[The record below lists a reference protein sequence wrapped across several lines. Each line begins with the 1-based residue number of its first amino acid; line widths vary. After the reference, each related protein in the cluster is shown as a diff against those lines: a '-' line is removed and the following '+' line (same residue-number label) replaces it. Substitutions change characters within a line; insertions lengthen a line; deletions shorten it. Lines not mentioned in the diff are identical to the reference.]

1 MTDKISEMRSAG
13 FSEDEIQ
20 DWLKSTSSEMTAAGF
35 SQEEIVTY
43 FTGAKPPND
52 EAMRRTFEQLLSAAS
67 VDKDGKPKPL
77 TFQEALEAGWG
88 MSVGV
93 PGIYGLAGEGKLPE
107 KQLTGEEPWYT
118 SLGYGAAQMVG
129 DIPASVVG
137 AAVLGAGGTA
147 ASGPGGIATAS
158 AGAFAM
164 PALLRSTMVDAYTKG
179 EFKSFPD
186 FVERASGIFFD
197 TAKAYTVGL
206 VAPAVGGE
214 VGGRVGGAIGEKV
227 LKTTSPM
234 ASKVGYT
241 TGEVATMVAASRAL
255 EGEVPKAQDFAD
267 AALLLLGAKVAV
279 RTAQTG
285 KTVLM
290 DVWKKTG
297 IPPWKV
303 VADAKSDPTIA
314 QDIAMGKEIPRAYE
328 SQVDPIFK
336 TPAAKPETPA
346 SKPDLP
352 KESPYVETRGGNER
366 FHGTSKPIDQIARG
380 DMLYDS
386 RNIYGQG
393 FYTTDAVDVSIG
405 YTKKDKGGQP
415 TLYRVVEQNNPRFYD
430 MEIPMPDN
438 VREIAERALGVLYNT
453 EDVYGKPIDNLRA
466 LYDEARAESK
476 YEGYTRDD
484 VQGMFDDI
492 LVQLQGLGYDGFLH
506 VGGSRTKTPAHAVK
520 IYWTPEKHVRLE
532 QVDFDAYKKPETP
545 APKNITSDT
554 ETPPDAASSPSATR
568 PPPVTPGEIRTQRD
582 ALFKIADNLGV
593 KVTQEDGRYYARMD
607 KPEINVPSGAG
618 GLPPEYGLTPDFV
631 FAHEL
636 GHAIV
641 IRFGAIFSNKRDDSG
656 RFSFW
661 STKKLRREI
670 SNWDEFTDA
679 SKEVRPEFWNNP
691 ALRQQDYVR
700 TPDELVADTIAAVL
714 TGKRDISIL
723 YPMMKTLGMK
733 PESFGLD
740 PGGWRLGGGGGGK
753 GGGGDDGFPA
763 PASGAPEPGSLR
775 EAQDTILSKVD
786 LGGKDPFRAYTFDEI
801 YTAIL
806 DDFRPIEK
814 SIEQMK
820 AKIPDGKVETRENP
834 YILAR
839 LTRGLYGKAQ
849 QALEFATFDF
859 ATLKDNGK
867 SLKDVLAPVKDDL
880 NGLRA
885 YAIASRALELKDRF
899 IVSGFNID
907 AAAKVVAESKA
918 KFEPVMR
925 ELVEFQNRVTKQLVD
940 SGIVSKETYTKM
952 LQLNKQ
958 FVPFYRVFEDAVNQ
972 ASGGKGSLL
981 PRDPIKGIKGSGLDV
996 VDPLESIIKNTY
1008 TYIALADRNAVVKSY
1023 HDLAVKTGTP
1033 DAFFEKQP
1041 PDMRATT
1048 VTDKEMQT
1056 FLKNNGIEQMPK
1068 EALTVF
1074 RALRQPLG
1082 KNEIAFF
1089 EDGKRVVLKL
1099 EPELAAAFKATDR
1112 QTVGMLVEFLAAPAR
1127 LLRAGSTLSPDF
1139 IVRNFVRDQV
1149 SSFVNS
1155 KVGYIPIYDTL
1166 RGAASIFK
1174 KDETFQAWLKSGGAN
1189 STLVSLDRNYIQS
1202 EIFRLIGEKPETN
1215 FMDKAW
1221 NVAKTPVE
1229 FLRIASEL
1237 VENSTR
1243 VGEFKRTLE
1252 KAGQTPDTATTGKML
1267 EGGINSREVILDF
1280 QRIGTQTKAWNLI
1293 TAFFNAQLQGLDKTV
1308 RSIKDNP
1315 LGAMAKIGVSI
1326 TLPSVLLWYAN
1337 HDDPRWKELKDW
1349 ERDLFWIIMTDDH
1362 IYRIPKP
1369 FELGILF
1376 GSLPERMLD
1385 AIAGQLSKEDVN
1397 EFSKTVLG
1405 TVMPP
1410 IVPTAAQPIFEQVTN
1425 FDFMSGHDLVPSYL
1439 EDAKT
1444 GVLPEYRYT
1453 EYTSELSKTLGSIV
1467 GQVPWV
1473 GATST
1478 ASPIVIENYVRDWT
1492 GGLGAYAL
1500 QAADYGL
1507 RKTGILPDPVLPAST
1522 LSDIPIVKA
1531 FAVRYPSASAES
1543 IQNFREEYVKR
1554 VQAYNTVK
1562 SQAKQGDFEAS
1573 MRVMQLNPQALVRL
1587 DGIDRMLS
1595 ESNQLIRLVYKNP
1608 AMTPDEK
1615 RQLIDVIYYNMIQN
1629 ARMGN
1634 DLMKEVDSQLLK
1646 QPK

>member
-1 MTDKISEMRSAG
+1 MTDKTSQLRAAG
-13 FSEDEIQ
+13 FSDQEIS
-20 DWLKSTSSEMTAAGF
+20 DYMAAESSRLTAAGF
-35 SQEEIVTY
+35 SQEEIVTH

-77 TFQEALEAGWG
+77 TFAEALEAGWG

-93 PGIYGLAGEGKLPE
+93 PGMYGLAGEGKLPE

-206 VAPAVGGE
+206 VAGPVGGE

-346 SKPDLP
+346 
-352 KESPYVETRGGNER
+352 
-366 FHGTSKPIDQIARG
+366 
-380 DMLYDS
+380 
-386 RNIYGQG
+386 
-393 FYTTDAVDVSIG
+393 
-405 YTKKDKGGQP
+405 
-415 TLYRVVEQNNPRFYD
+415 
-430 MEIPMPDN
+430 
-438 VREIAERALGVLYNT
+438 
-453 EDVYGKPIDNLRA
+453 
-466 LYDEARAESK
+466 
-476 YEGYTRDD
+476 
-484 VQGMFDDI
+484 
-492 LVQLQGLGYDGFLH
+492 
-506 VGGSRTKTPAHAVK
+506 
-520 IYWTPEKHVRLE
+520 
-532 QVDFDAYKKPETP
+532 
-545 APKNITSDT
+545 PKNITSDT

-607 KPEINVPSGAG
+607 KPEINVPSSAG

-1089 EDGKRVVLKL
+1089 EDGRRVVLKL

-1166 RGAASIFK
+1166 RGAASIFM

-1280 QRIGTQTKAWNLI
+1280 QRIGTQTKAFNLI

-1349 ERDLFWIIMTDDH
+1349 ERDLFWIIMTKDQ

-1410 IVPTAAQPIFEQVTN
+1410 VMPTAVQPIFEQITN
-1425 FDFMSGHDLVPSYL
+1425 YDLMSGRDLVPSYL

-1562 SQAKQGDFEAS
+1562 ALAKQGDFEAS
-1573 MRVMQLNPQALVRL
+1573 MRVMQMNPQAMVKL

-1608 AMTPDEK
+1608 AMNPDEK
-1615 RQLIDVIYYNMIQN
+1615 RQLIDATYYNMIQG

>member
-35 SQEEIVTY
+35 SQEEIIEYT
-43 FTGAKPPND
+43 TGAKPPND

-77 TFQEALEAGWG
+77 TFAEALEAGWG

-93 PGIYGLAGEGKLPE
+93 PGMYGLANEGKMPE
-107 KQLTGEEPWYT
+107 LQLTGEEPWY
-118 SLGYGAAQMVG
+118 SRLGYGAAQMVG
-129 DIPASVVG
+129 DIPASVMG
-137 AAVLGAGGTA
+137 AAVGGSGGL
-147 ASGPGGIATAS
+147 ASGPGAVATAS

-164 PALLRSTMVDAYTKG
+164 PALLRSTMIDAYTKG
-179 EFKSFPD
+179 EFQSFPD
-186 FVERASGIFFD
+186 FVDRASGIFLD
-197 TAKAYTVGL
+197 TAKAYTIGL

-227 LKTTSPM
+227 LKTASPT
-234 ASKVGYT
+234 ATKVGYT
-241 TGEVATMVAASRAL
+241 TGEVTTMVALGTAM
-255 EGEVPKAQDFAD
+255 EGQVPKAQDFAD

-336 TPAAKPETPA
+336 TPAA
-346 SKPDLP
+346 
-352 KESPYVETRGGNER
+352 
-366 FHGTSKPIDQIARG
+366 
-380 DMLYDS
+380 
-386 RNIYGQG
+386 
-393 FYTTDAVDVSIG
+393 
-405 YTKKDKGGQP
+405 
-415 TLYRVVEQNNPRFYD
+415 
-430 MEIPMPDN
+430 
-438 VREIAERALGVLYNT
+438 
-453 EDVYGKPIDNLRA
+453 
-466 LYDEARAESK
+466 
-476 YEGYTRDD
+476 
-484 VQGMFDDI
+484 
-492 LVQLQGLGYDGFLH
+492 
-506 VGGSRTKTPAHAVK
+506 
-520 IYWTPEKHVRLE
+520 
-532 QVDFDAYKKPETP
+532 KPETP

-691 ALRQQDYVR
+691 ALKQQDYVR

-786 LGGKDPFRAYTFDEI
+786 LGGKDAVEYPTFEDLYTK
-801 YTAIL
+801 YV
-806 DDFRPIEK
+806 DDLAPINQAVKEM
-814 SIEQMK
+814 S
-820 AKIPDGKVETRENP
+820 ALIPGGKVAADQNS
-834 YILAR
+834 YFLSR
-839 LTRGLYGKAQ
+839 LTRGLFGKAQ
-849 QALEFATFDF
+849 LALRFGTFDF
-859 ATLKDNGK
+859 ATMKVNGK
-867 SLKDVLAPVKDDL
+867 SLQDVLTPIKDDL

-940 SGIVSKETYTKM
+940 SGIISEETYAKM
-952 LQLNKQ
+952 LELNKQ
-958 FVPFYRVFEDAVNQ
+958 FVPFYRVLEDSLTQ
-972 ASGGKGSLL
+972 PSGRGSLL
-981 PRDPIKGIKGSGLDV
+981 PRDPIKGIKGSGLVV
-996 VDPLESIIKNTY
+996 VDPLESIIKNTF
-1008 TYIALADRNAVVKSY
+1008 TYITLADRNALIKQF

-1033 DAFFEKQP
+1033 DVFFEKKE
-1041 PDMRATT
+1041 PDFKATT

-1074 RALRQPLG
+1074 RAVRQPLE
-1082 KNEIAFF
+1082 KNEVQFF
-1089 EDGKRVVLKL
+1089 EDGKRVIIKVD
-1099 EPELAAAFKATDR
+1099 EDVATAFKALDR
-1112 QTVGMLVEFLAAPAR
+1112 QSVGALVKLLSVPAT
-1127 LLRAGSTLSPDF
+1127 LQRAGTTLTPDF
-1139 IVRNFVRDQV
+1139 IIKAFSIDQISAFVQ
-1149 SSFVNS
+1149 S
-1155 KVGYIPIYDTL
+1155 KVGFIPIVDAM
-1166 RGAASIFK
+1166 RGAVSLFK
-1174 KDETFQAWLKSGGAN
+1174 KDDAFKAWLASGGAN
-1189 STLVSLDRNYIQS
+1189 ATLVSLDRRYIQS
-1202 EIFRLIGEKPETN
+1202 EIYRLIGERPETN
-1215 FMDKAW
+1215 FTAKVW
-1221 NVAKTPVE
+1221 NLAKTPLE
-1229 FLRIASEL
+1229 FLQIAAEAID
-1237 VENSTR
+1237 NSTR
-1243 VGEFKRTLE
+1243 LGEYKKTLRKMGTTPQAAS
-1252 KAGQTPDTATTGKML
+1252 KAQMVEAGMNA
-1267 EGGINSREVILDF
+1267 REVTLDYSRMGS
-1280 QRIGTQTKAWNLI
+1280 QVTAINLM
-1293 TAFFNAQLQGLDKTV
+1293 TAFFNAQLQGVDKTI
-1308 RSIKDNP
+1308 RNIKENP
-1315 LGAMAKIGVSI
+1315 RALTKIALGV
-1326 TLPSVLLWYAN
+1326 TLPSVILWAYN
-1337 HDDPRWKELKDW
+1337 NTYEKERWDEVKDW
-1349 ERDLFWIIMTDDH
+1349 ERDMYWIIFTPDH
-1362 IYRIPKP
+1362 TIRIPKP
-1369 FELGILF
+1369 FELGVIF

-1385 AIAGQLSKEDVN
+1385 AIVGNSSEKEARN
-1397 EFSKTVLG
+1397 FLQ
-1405 TVMPP
+1405 
-1410 IVPTAAQPIFEQVTN
+1410 TAFGAFLPRIIPSFAEPVIEDKLNYN
-1425 FDFMSGHDLVPSYL
+1425 FFTGRDLVPSYL
-1439 EDAKT
+1439 ENPRT

-1453 EYTSELSKTLGSIV
+1453 EYTSELSKALGGIL
-1467 GQVPWV
+1467 GEVPWV
-1473 GATST
+1473 GDSST
-1478 ASPIVIENYVRDWT
+1478 ASPIVIENYVRSWT
-1492 GGLGAYAL
+1492 GGVGGYAL
-1500 QAADYGL
+1500 QIADYGL
-1507 RKTGILPDPVLPAST
+1507 RKAGVLPDPVLPEST
-1522 LSDIPIVKA
+1522 LSDIPIIKVFVA
-1531 FAVRYPSASAES
+1531 RYPTASAKS
-1543 IQNFREEYVKR
+1543 IQDFRDEYVGR
-1554 VQAYNTVK
+1554 VQRYN
-1562 SQAKQGDFEAS
+1562 SIIMLAKQGDFDAS
-1573 MRVMQLNPQALVRL
+1573 MRVMQMNPQALVRM
-1587 DGIDRMLS
+1587 DEIDRALS
-1595 ESNQLIRLVYKNP
+1595 EHNLLIRRIYKNP
-1608 AMTPDEK
+1608 STPADEK
-1615 RQLIDVIYYNMIQN
+1615 RQQIERAYLNMIEM
-1629 ARMGN
+1629 ARLGN
-1634 DLMKEVDSQLLK
+1634 KLMKETDEVLLK